1 MDSFREFGGVSES
14 NLEFRNVSESFREFQ
29 RVWQSLE
36 RLLQSTLELL
46 QFTTVITFQDSTALP
61 KTFHFLTRH

>member
-36 RLLQSTLELL
+36 RVLQFTLELL
-46 QFTTVITFQDSTALP
+46 QFTTVITF
-61 KTFHFLTRH
+61 